1 MSAQKETKEE
11 RNMYFLIK
19 YIYIIYIYGY
29 ASKTSSDRFSLG
41 PIYQIK

>member
-19 YIYIIYIYGY
+19 YILYIYGY
-29 ASKTSSDRFSLG
+29 ASKTCSDRFSLG